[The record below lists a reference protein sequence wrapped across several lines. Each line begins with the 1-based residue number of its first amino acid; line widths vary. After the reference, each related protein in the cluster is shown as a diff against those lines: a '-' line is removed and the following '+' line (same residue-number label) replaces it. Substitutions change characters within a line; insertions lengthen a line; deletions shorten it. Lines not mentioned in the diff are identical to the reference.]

1 VNGTKQPRIQTYWLQ
16 VLQDVSCAKI
26 HNQRIKLTAG
36 WLNGLAGAAA
46 AAGTIALLVAG
57 FYGAATAPISKS
69 LLFAGAGFWL
79 LVAAVL
85 Q

>member
-1 VNGTKQPRIQTYWLQ
+1 LELTANIICQSMRAAMSL
-16 VLQDVSCAKI
+16 I

-69 LLFAGAGFWL
+69 LLLAGAGFWSRCCG
-79 LVAAVL
+79 VTS
-85 Q
+85 